1 MAVGPAFE
9 HCVVLTAER
18 LSKSFGTTVA
28 NDRVSLAIGTSEIV
42 GLVGENGAG
51 KSTLLSIL
59 AGFLRP
65 DSGSLTVDGL
75 PVTFASPADSLSAGI
90 GLVHQHLSLVP
101 SFTVSEQLA
110 LAGWSSA
117 SLPETLVAD
126 FRGDEIIE
134 QLPMGRRQRV
144 EIAKALVTNPKVL
157 LLDEPTSILAPSE
170 VGELFAILEALRSA
184 GIAIVIVTHKLREV
198 MTISGR
204 IVVMADGK
212 VTGAFERPDG
222 DWAPGVG
229 DEILHRMFAWG
240 ANDNAIS
247 HGAGRDAGQRHLPD
261 KGDSPPMLRL
271 SGVSAASRPGSR
283 QLQGIGLDL
292 DQGQIHAIVGIDG
305 QGQTELAEV
314 IAGYRRSDGT
324 IELAGRDIQSLSSIE
339 RAWLG
344 LGLLVDDRLGEA
356 AIGSLSIAENLVLKR
371 PRPRA
376 LARNGFFRRQRV
388 VEHARSVIE
397 AWGIEPSDPKARFGS
412 LSGGNMQRLLSAREI
427 ERVPKVLIALNP
439 VQGLDAVTA
448 DLLWSR
454 LRGLCNG
461 GSAVLVFTTDLD
473 EALAQA
479 DRCAVIFDGRV
490 SPLQQVDQVER
501 SRFGA
506 MMVNG
511 W

>member
-1 MAVGPAFE
+1 M
-9 HCVVLTAER
+9 LTADNISR
-18 LSKSFGTTVA
+18 SFGSTLA
-28 NDRVSLAIGTSEIV
+28 NDNVSLTIGTGEIV

-75 PVTFASPADSLSAGI
+75 LVTFASPVGSLSVGI

-101 SFTVSEQLA
+101 SFTVNEQLA
-110 LAGWSSA
+110 LAGWRSA
-117 SLPETLVAD
+117 SLPETLAAD

-170 VGELFAILEALRSA
+170 VGALFAILESLRSA

-198 MTISGR
+198 MTISDR
-204 IVVMADGK
+204 IVVMAGGK
-212 VTGAFERPDG
+212 VTGAFERRDG
-222 DWAPGVG
+222 DWAPGVS
-229 DEILHRMFAWG
+229 DQILHRMFAWG
-240 ANDNAIS
+240 ENADAMI
-247 HGAGRDAGQRHLPD
+247 HDPRRGAGRHNSPD
-261 KGDSPPMLRL
+261 TVDSPPVLRL
-271 SGVSAASRPGSR
+271 SGVGTDSRPGSR

-292 DQGQIHAIVGIDG
+292 VPGQIHAIVGIDG

-314 IAGYRRSDGT
+314 IAGYRPSRGE
-324 IELAGRDIQSLSSIE
+324 IELAGYDVQDLSSIQ
-339 RAWLG
+339 RARLG

-356 AIGSLSIAENLVLKR
+356 AIGSLTAADNLILKR
-371 PRPRA
+371 PRPSA
-376 LARNGFFRRQRV
+376 LARNGFFRRTKV
-388 VEHARSVIE
+388 AEHASSVID
-397 AWGIEPSDPKARFGS
+397 AWGIEPSDPGARFGS
-412 LSGGNMQRLLSAREI
+412 LSGGNMQRLLAAREI

-439 VQGLDAVTA
+439 VQGLDAMTT
-448 DLLWSR
+448 DLLWGR
-454 LRGLCNG
+454 LRDLCDRG
-461 GSAVLVFTTDLD
+461 GAVLVFTTDLD

-490 SPLQQVDQVER
+490 SPLIPFDQVER
-501 SRFGA
+501 NRYGA

>member
-1 MAVGPAFE
+1 M
-9 HCVVLTAER
+9 LTAANISR
-18 LSKSFGTTVA
+18 SFGTTLA
-28 NDRVSLAIGTSEIV
+28 NDKVSLSIGTGEIV

-65 DSGSLTVDGL
+65 DSGSLAVDGL
-75 PVTFASPADSLSAGI
+75 PVAFASPADSLSAGI

-101 SFTVSEQLA
+101 SFTVNEQLA
-110 LAGWSSA
+110 LAGWSSP
-117 SLPETLVAD
+117 SLPETLAAD

-144 EIAKALVTNPKVL
+144 EIAKALVTSPKVL

-170 VGELFAILEALRSA
+170 VGALFAILESLRGT

-198 MTISGR
+198 MTISDR

-212 VTGAFERPDG
+212 VTGAFERHDG
-222 DWAPGVG
+222 DWALGVG
-229 DEILHRMFAWG
+229 EEILQRMFAWG
-240 ANDNAIS
+240 EKDEAMS
-247 HGAGRDAGQRHLPD
+247 LELGRDAGQRHPPNTL
-261 KGDSPPMLRL
+261 DSPPMLWL

-283 QLQGIGLDL
+283 QLRGIDLDL
-292 DQGQIHAIVGIDG
+292 VPGQICAIVGIDG

-324 IELAGRDIQSLSSIE
+324 IELAGRDIQGLSAIE
-339 RAWLG
+339 RARLG

-356 AIGSLSIAENLVLKR
+356 AIGPLTTADNLGLKR

-376 LARNGFFRRQRV
+376 LARNGFFRRTSV
-388 VEHARSVIE
+388 AEHARSLIK
-397 AWGIEPSDPKARFGS
+397 AWGIEPSDPGARFGS
-412 LSGGNMQRLLSAREI
+412 LSGGNMQRVLAAREV
-427 ERVPKVLIALNP
+427 EREPKVLIALNP
-439 VQGLDAVTA
+439 VQGLDAITT

-454 LRGLCNG
+454 LRDLCDRG
-461 GSAVLVFTTDLD
+461 GAVLVFTTDLD

-479 DRCAVIFDGRV
+479 DRCAVMFDGRV
-490 SPLQQVDQVER
+490 SPLIAFDQVER
-501 SRFGA
+501 NSYGA

>member
-1 MAVGPAFE
+1 M
-9 HCVVLTAER
+9 LTADNISR
-18 LSKSFGTTVA
+18 SFGATLA
-28 NDRVSLAIGTSEIV
+28 NDKVSLSIESGEIV

-59 AGFLRP
+59 AGFLWP

-75 PVTFASPADSLSAGI
+75 PVAFASPADSLSAGI

-101 SFTVSEQLA
+101 SFTVTEQLA
-110 LAGWSSA
+110 LAGWSSP
-117 SLPETLVAD
+117 SLPETLAAD

-134 QLPMGRRQRV
+134 QQPMGRRQRV
-144 EIAKALVTNPKVL
+144 EIAKALVTNPKIL

-170 VGELFAILEALRSA
+170 VGALFAILASLRSA

-198 MTISGR
+198 MTISDR
-204 IVVMADGK
+204 ILVMADGK
-212 VTGAFERPDG
+212 VTGAFKRHDG
-222 DWAPGVG
+222 GWVPGVG
-229 DEILHRMFAWG
+229 EEILQRMFAWG
-240 ANDNAIS
+240 EQDDAMI
-247 HGAGRDAGQRHLPD
+247 RDVRCDAERRHPPAAL
-261 KGDSPPMLRL
+261 DSPPTLRL

-292 DQGQIHAIVGIDG
+292 VPGQIHAIVGIDG

-339 RAWLG
+339 RARADLA
-344 LGLLVDDRLGEA
+344 LLVDDRLGEA

-371 PRPRA
+371 PRPSA
-376 LARNGFFRRQRV
+376 LARNGIFRRTRV
-388 VEHARSVIE
+388 AEHARSVIG
-397 AWGIEPSDPKARFGS
+397 AWGIEPSDPAARFGS
-412 LSGGNMQRLLSAREI
+412 LSGGNMQRLLAAREV

-439 VQGLDAVTA
+439 VQGLDAMTA

-454 LRGLCNG
+454 LRELCDRG
-461 GSAVLVFTTDLD
+461 GAVLVFTTDLD
-473 EALAQA
+473 EAMAQA
-479 DRCAVIFDGRV
+479 DRCGVMFDGRV
-490 SPLQQVDQVER
+490 SPLIAFDQVER

>member
-1 MAVGPAFE
+1 M
-9 HCVVLTAER
+9 LTAENISR
-18 LSKSFGTTVA
+18 SFGTTLA
-28 NDRVSLAIGTSEIV
+28 NDAVSLTIGPGNIV

-75 PVTFASPADSLSAGI
+75 HVALASPADSLSAGI

-101 SFTVSEQLA
+101 SFTVREQLA
-110 LAGWSSA
+110 LAGWSSPT
-117 SLPETLVAD
+117 LPESLAAD
-126 FRGDEIIE
+126 LRGDEIIE
-134 QLPMGRRQRV
+134 QLPLGRRQRV
-144 EIAKALVTNPKVL
+144 EIAKVLVTKPKVL

-170 VGELFAILEALRSA
+170 VGALFAILESLRSA

-198 MTISGR
+198 MTISDR
-204 IVVMADGK
+204 IVVMTDGK
-212 VTGAFERPDG
+212 ITGAFERQVG
-222 DWAPGVG
+222 DWAPGVS
-229 DEILHRMFAWG
+229 DEILHRMFAWDEQDK
-240 ANDNAIS
+240 ARS
-247 HGAGRDAGQRHLPD
+247 LGAGRGAKQRYPPHTL
-261 KGDSPPMLRL
+261 DSPPMLRL
-271 SGVSAASRPGSR
+271 SGVSAASRLGSR
-283 QLQGIGLDL
+283 QLQGVDLDL
-292 DQGQIHAIVGIDG
+292 VQGQIHAIVGIDG

-314 IAGYRRSDGT
+314 IAGYRRSDGA
-324 IELAGRDIQSLSSIE
+324 IELAGRDIQSLLAIE
-339 RAWLG
+339 RSRLG

-356 AIGSLSIAENLVLKR
+356 AIGPLTTADNLVLKR
-371 PRPRA
+371 PRPPA
-376 LARNGFFRRQRV
+376 LARNGIFRRKRV
-388 VEHARSVIE
+388 VEYAQSVVD
-397 AWGIEPSDPKARFGS
+397 AWGIEPSDPEARFGS
-412 LSGGNMQRLLSAREI
+412 LSGGNMQRLLAAREI

-454 LRGLCNG
+454 LRRLCDG

-490 SPLQQVDQVER
+490 SPLIACGQVER
-501 SRFGA
+501 NRYGA